1 MYETRLPGKVLKCV
15 PQEKSKLGRLSRGWR
30 DDMKEAMKVRESL
43 KKIVIEGKSGD
54 SAETFEQDLFYLHYS
69 MKQSDLRY
77 LVIYV
82 ST

>member
-1 MYETRLPGKVLKCV
+1 
-15 PQEKSKLGRLSRGWR
+15 
-30 DDMKEAMKVRESL
+30 MKEAMKVRESL